1 MSKLRFCLAGSYP
14 ADAAKIGGGVLCTMY
29 LLGEVLAQRDDI
41 DFHIV
46 ASTEG
51 SDGVRVINRPG
62 ATVHQVGY
70 KSRTLVPN
78 IYTQPAKIAKV
89 MSELNPDV
97 INSHYAATTHAALMV
112 GCKVAH
118 TIHGIIDEEIQYQ
131 RGREKIAKML
141 ESRLQ
146 HKSMM
151 NADGVISVAQ
161 YGLDYY
167 DRWIKSPARVISVP
181 IEDIFWSTPD
191 MKPCKGILFAG
202 AIGKRKN
209 LKALIE
215 AMPVILNKHPDAALY
230 VCGGTGDNAYKDEI
244 DDFIESK
251 NIGSSI
257 KFLGVVDRRK
267 LVELLGECVAL
278 SLPSYQE
285 TSPGVICQAMAAG
298 RVAVASPVGGV
309 PEMIED
315 GVTGFLVDA
324 DDSQLLA
331 NRIIELMDNFNSA
344 AQMGAA
350 AREVARTRYNA
361 RDVANS
367 IIEFCTSLAT
377 PG

>member
-51 SDGVRVINRPG
+51 GDGVRVINRPG

-78 IYTQPAKIAKV
+78 LYTQPAKIATV
-89 MSELNPDV
+89 MSELSPDI

-151 NADGVISVAQ
+151 NADGIVSVAQ

-167 DRWIKSPARVISVP
+167 DRWIKSPATVINVP
-181 IEDIFWSTPD
+181 IEDIFWSVPD
-191 MKPCKGILFAG
+191 MKPCRGILFAG
-202 AIGKRKN
+202 AVGKRKN
-209 LKALIE
+209 LRALVE
-215 AMPVILNKHPDAALY
+215 SMPVVLSKFPDAVLH
-230 VCGGTGDNAYKDEI
+230 VCGGINDKAYKDHI
-244 DDFIESK
+244 DNFVGGR
-251 NIGSSI
+251 NIGDSI

-267 LVELLGECVAL
+267 LVELLEECVVL

-298 RVAVASPVGGV
+298 RVPIAAPVGGV

-315 GVTGFLVDA
+315 GVTGYLVDS
-324 DDSQLLA
+324 DDSDLLA
-331 NRIIELMDNFNSA
+331 QRIIELMDDFDMA
-344 AQMGAA
+344 AKMGAA
-350 AREVARTRYNA
+350 AREVAKSRYNA

-367 IIEFCTSLAT
+367 IIEFCSSLVTS
-377 PG
+377 G